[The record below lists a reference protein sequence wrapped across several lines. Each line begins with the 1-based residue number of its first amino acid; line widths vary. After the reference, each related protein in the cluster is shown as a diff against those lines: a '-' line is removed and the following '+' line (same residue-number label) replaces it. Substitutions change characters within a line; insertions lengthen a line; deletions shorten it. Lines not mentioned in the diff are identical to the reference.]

1 MVTLPPPGAG
11 HQAHCPARAVLI
23 SLKIFGCPQPDSAA
37 IGDSGRSPSLCSRW
51 AFPWGSGSES
61 LDGRRKTNPRC
72 ASMRLDHSFSDEPED
87 ARDGPWSRE
96 QLETMNAQFVA
107 AMERAFELGLESRAS
122 AANQVKLPTSSGP
135 RFVTPLPREIAEGL
149 WRSSADAL
157 VMVAR

>member
-1 MVTLPPPGAG
+1 
-11 HQAHCPARAVLI
+11 
-23 SLKIFGCPQPDSAA
+23 
-37 IGDSGRSPSLCSRW
+37 
-51 AFPWGSGSES
+51 
-61 LDGRRKTNPRC
+61 
-72 ASMRLDHSFSDEPED
+72 MRLDNYLFIDKHCADPEIPELH
-87 ARDGPWSRE
+87 GSWSRE

-122 AANQVKLPTSSGP
+122 AASQVKLPTSSGP